1 MACENPLAPD
11 ACGPIPVVTVHV
23 GETSRVNA
31 CFNDPNGDMLNYTVS
46 SSNPSVATASIAS
59 TAITVTGVAPGS
71 ATVTLTARDPG
82 GLQGQQGFAVTVPNR
97 APQPNGTPPNVTVR
111 VGDAATVDAAQ
122 YFADPDRE
130 PLTYAASLSDA
141 EVAGVSVA
149 GSLVTVTAEAKG
161 SATVTITARDPAGLT
176 ATQSFRFTVPN
187 RLPLAVGTL
196 EPQTV
201 EVGQMA
207 TLDVADA
214 FSDPDGDA
222 LTYTAVSSM
231 PVVARTSVSGSAVT
245 ITAAGPGTAIVTI
258 TASDDERATAT
269 QQVSVTVPQ
278 PNRPP
283 RRAGS
288 IPAQTVEVGQRATMN
303 ASQYFSD
310 PDGDSLTYAA
320 SSSNGGVA
328 GASVSGPA
336 VTITAV
342 SPGSATITVTATDAG
357 DLAAQQSF
365 VVTVPTRSNR
375 APQAVGTIPD
385 LTVSQGETTTLNVS
399 SHFSDPDGD
408 SLTYSAA
415 TSNSGVT
422 SASVSG
428 ADLTLAAAAAGTAT
442 ITVTGT
448 DAGGLAAQQSF
459 VVTVSTRSNRAPQA
473 VGTIPDL
480 TVSQGETTTLNVS
493 SHFSDPDGDSL
504 TYSAATSNSGVASA
518 SVSGAELTLAAAAA
532 GTATITVT
540 GTDAGG
546 LAAQQSFALTVSTRS
561 NRAPQAVGTIPD
573 LIPLEDTAHIE
584 LFKYFDDPDGDV
596 LTYLVESSESTVAFG
611 YVTASDATVA
621 AAGGGIA
628 TLTVAARDPGGL
640 SARHKFRV
648 AVGDEAPDRSSTIP
662 DLTLAVGDT
671 ASLDASAFFYDRDGD
686 ELTYSARIRRGT
698 AASVLAL
705 GSTVAVRAV
714 SSGSATMV
722 VEASDGT
729 HTYSQW
735 VDVTVTAIA
744 PPGSARYDRQ
754 GTTIVLNWSA
764 SAGATHYNIY
774 HSDFTPE
781 CRFSSRGRPLF
792 CDQLATNVQGTTYT
806 HTNPRENRDHYY
818 WIVACKMT
826 ECSRLQTVGTP
837 LDFWV
842 AVGGAGD
849 NWLAI
854 DLHGLHADRLQLYRS
869 TAAAGP
875 YTPIGG
881 MIETKGQ
888 WPVRYLDDALRS
900 HATYHYE
907 ARACNGAECTGRSEA
922 AGRTEAAGPVA
933 IPPEVSRLTG
943 RKIPV
948 VLDTDDALIEWVDVP
963 EATHYRVYQEGRF
976 ETTIPAPVNRY
987 RDRNTNTSFGAFI
1000 ATEYQV
1006 LACNKAGCSSTAATV
1021 LVR

>member
-1 MACENPLAPD
+1 MNAESCRTNGTSNPFFRHAGLRWSPPHESGRTVRPGFRTALLLALWAMACENPLAPD

-428 ADLTLAAAAAGTAT
+428 AD
-442 ITVTGT
+442 
-448 DAGGLAAQQSF
+448 
-459 VVTVSTRSNRAPQA
+459 
-473 VGTIPDL
+473 
-480 TVSQGETTTLNVS
+480 
-493 SHFSDPDGDSL
+493 
-504 TYSAATSNSGVASA
+504 
-518 SVSGAELTLAAAAA
+518 LTLAAAAA